1 MPGCS
6 AGPTDRRVSLSMRFL
21 MIVLMSLLLG
31 SITLPAQESTG
42 TAADST
48 EFYRHKYRSKKT
60 WEHVVSAPGTL
71 VSLPLVLFFKLN
83 EALVGYIYDSKIIPK
98 TKDFFTSHD
107 EMRGIYPV
115 YSNRSGGGLK
125 FYQKGIFNPES
136 KLSLTASGNLRERQ
150 RYRFE
155 WKRIRLLDP
164 LLFRMRL
171 RYRYLPDEAFYGV
184 GPDSR
189 KEDLASF
196 DHEYTMA
203 EAGFDLDLT
212 RKLSLFSI
220 FRYDY
225 NNAYNGDEQ
234 RPIRDLYDKTTL
246 PGLQSRVKIA
256 QVQAG
261 LALDSRN
268 RLGNPNAG
276 NELILSGSLFRDTDG
291 DRFNFWKIEGDLTHY
306 LHFGYNRVLAIRVA
320 GALTEAEDGASVPFY
335 FLSELG
341 ERESIRGFDRGRF
354 RDLDMFLGSL
364 EYRIPIWHS
373 IDSFF
378 FADAGQVANDIFKD
392 LSGKDLQFGFG
403 GGIRFYNTKDLVA
416 VLQVAASK
424 ERFRI
429 YFNLN

>member
-1 MPGCS
+1 MPRCFTGFASRGGCLL
-6 AGPTDRRVSLSMRFL
+6 PRYLL
-21 MIVLMSLLLG
+21 MALIALLLG
-31 SITLPAQESTG
+31 SVSLPAQEPAG

-48 EFYRHKYRSKKT
+48 EFYRHKYRSKQT

-71 VSLPLVLFFKLN
+71 VSLPLVLFFKMN
-83 EALVGYIYDSKIIPK
+83 EALIGYIYDSKIIPK

-107 EMRGIYPV
+107 ETRGIYPV

-125 FYQKGIFNPES
+125 FYQEGIFNPRS

-150 RYRFE
+150 NYRFE
-155 WKRIRLLDP
+155 WKRIRLLSP
-164 LLFRMRL
+164 LLFRMEL
-171 RYRYLPDEAFYGV
+171 RYRYLPDEAFYGI
-184 GPDSR
+184 GPESR
-189 KEDLASF
+189 KAGQLSF
-196 DHEYTMA
+196 DHEYTNA
-203 EAGFDLDLT
+203 EAGLDLDLSN
-212 RKLSLFSI
+212 SLGLFGV

-225 NNAYNGDEQ
+225 NNAYNGDEH
-234 RPIRDLYDKTTL
+234 RPIMDLYNKTTL

-268 RLGNPNAG
+268 RLGNPSAG
-276 NELILSGSLFRDTDG
+276 NELTLSGTLFRDTDG

-306 LHFGYNRVLAIRVA
+306 LHFGYNRVLAIRLA
-320 GALTEAEDGASVPFY
+320 GSLTEAEDGASVPFY

-392 LSGKDLQFGFG
+392 LSGEDLQFGFG

-416 VLQVAASK
+416 VLQLAASK

>member
-1 MPGCS
+1 MPRCF
-6 AGPTDRRVSLSMRFL
+6 AGPIDRNFPSPARCL
-21 MIVLMSLLLG
+21 MMVLLILLLG
-31 SITLPAQESTG
+31 SVSLPAQEQAGS
-42 TAADST
+42 AADST
-48 EFYRHKYRSKKT
+48 DYYRQKYRSKQT
-60 WEHVVSAPGTL
+60 WEHIVSAPGTL
-71 VSLPLVLFFKLN
+71 VSLPLVLFFKMN

-98 TKDFFTSHD
+98 TKDFFTSYD
-107 EMRGIYPV
+107 ETRGIYPV

-125 FYQKGIFNPES
+125 FYQEGIFNPRS

-150 RYRFE
+150 NYRFD

-164 LLFRMRL
+164 LLFRMQL
-171 RYRYLPDEAFYGV
+171 RYRYLPDEAFYGI
-184 GPDSR
+184 GPESR
-189 KEDLASF
+189 KADLTSF

-203 EAGFDLDLT
+203 EAGLDLDLS
-212 RKLSLFSI
+212 RSLSLFGI

-225 NNAYNGDEQ
+225 NNAYNGDEH
-234 RPIRDLYDKTTL
+234 RPIKDLYSKTTL
-246 PGLQSRVKIA
+246 PGLQTRVKIA

-268 RLGNPNAG
+268 RLGNPSAG
-276 NELILSGSLFRDTDG
+276 NELIFSGTLFRDTDG
-291 DRFNFWKIEGDLTHY
+291 EQFNFWKIEGDLTHY

-320 GALTEAEDGASVPFY
+320 GAMTEAEDGSSVPFY

-378 FADAGQVANDIFKD
+378 FADAGQVAHDIFKD

-416 VLQVAASK
+416 VLQLAASK

>member
-1 MPGCS
+1 MPRCLTGR
-6 AGPTDRRVSLSMRFL
+6 AEWEGPSLPRCL
-21 MIVLMSLLLG
+21 MVLLLILLLG
-31 SITLPAQESTG
+31 SITLPAQEQPAS
-42 TAADST
+42 AADST
-48 EFYRHKYRSKKT
+48 EFYRQKYRSKQT
-60 WEHVVSAPGTL
+60 WEHIVSAPGTL

-98 TKDFFTSHD
+98 TKDFFTSYD
-107 EMRGIYPV
+107 ETRGVYPV
-115 YSNRSGGGLK
+115 FSNRSGGGLK
-125 FYQKGIFNPES
+125 FYQEGIFNPRS
-136 KLSLTASGNLRERQ
+136 RLTLTASGNLRERQ
-150 RYRFE
+150 NYRFE

-164 LLFRMRL
+164 LLFRMQL
-171 RYRYLPDEAFYGV
+171 RYRYLPDEAFYGT

-189 KEDLASF
+189 KADLSSF

-212 RKLSLFSI
+212 RTLGLFSV

-225 NNAYNGDEQ
+225 NNAYDGDEH
-234 RPIRDLYDKTTL
+234 RPIKDHYDKTTL

-261 LALDSRN
+261 LTLDSRN
-268 RLGNPNAG
+268 RLGNPSAG
-276 NELILSGSLFRDTDG
+276 NELTLSGTLFRDADG
-291 DRFNFWKIEGDLTHY
+291 DRFNFWKLEGDLTQY
-306 LHFGYNRVLAIRVA
+306 LHFGYNRVLAIRLA
-320 GALTEAEDGASVPFY
+320 GAMTEAEDGASVPFY

-392 LSGKDLQFGFG
+392 LSAKDLQFGFG